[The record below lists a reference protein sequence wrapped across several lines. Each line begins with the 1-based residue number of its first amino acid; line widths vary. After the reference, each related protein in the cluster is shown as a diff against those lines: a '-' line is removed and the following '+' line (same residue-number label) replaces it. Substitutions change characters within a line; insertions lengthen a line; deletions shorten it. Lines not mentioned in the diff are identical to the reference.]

1 MRFGLPTSRACRLT
15 MLLIASLAALVS
27 GCSLDRLV
35 DVSPPTQLLD
45 PALYKSVAGAHT
57 LYNTAVAD
65 FAMAY
70 AGDGSGESMVPLS
83 GLLSDELQM
92 SVFSQQVSNV
102 DARFLNDPLDE
113 GQFAYNGAQT
123 ARIFATIA
131 ATFLRQYAPGLPQS
145 LAGRMYAYEGYEEVM
160 LAEVFCSG
168 IPVSTVD
175 FQGDFEYG
183 SGLTTSQ
190 LLTQALALFDSAAAL
205 AKDSTPI
212 LDLARVGRARALL
225 DLAQYQDAANAVS
238 AVPTAFIFPVLFF
251 PAVPG
256 TGNTFGSTVGFEV
269 IVADREGGN
278 GLDWVSAHDTA
289 RVPIDPNSQRQLKYR
304 DGAAPV
310 TLADGIEARLIEA
323 EAQLPAHGGGGT
335 AWLDALNALRTD
347 GTFTTQQDPNDPTV
361 TDTLWH
367 SGDGRQRRPR
377 SPGGSRHTEGP
388 SGSALSRARVL
399 DVRHRPS
406 GGGPAASHSSI
417 RARRQSGLSDGT
429 VSAQP
434 LRRGLLW
441 RRRRRAARSGG
452 ARTQPELPRVRQPR
466 RMSLPS

>member
-367 SGDGRQRRPR
+367 PGTGGKGGLAPLADPGTPKGQVDLLFRERAFWMFATAHWVGDLRRLIRQYGRVANQVYPTGPYPLNR
-377 SPGGSRHTEGP
+377 SDAAFYGAGVVVQP
-388 SGSALSRARVL
+388 
-399 DVRHRPS
+399 
-406 GGGPAASHSSI
+406 GPAE
-417 RARRQSGLSDGT
+417 RAHNPNYHGCVNL
-429 VSAQP
+429 
-434 LRRGLLW
+434 
-441 RRRRRAARSGG
+441 G
-452 ARTQPELPRVRQPR
+452 A
-466 RMSLPS
+466 